1 MVSINERLKNLKKEI
16 KNMGEQEKQIENL
29 DERVNLVEMILEFN
43 REQ

>member
-43 REQ
+43 RQQ